1 MALRPPRALSKNE
14 NWYFSAIAVSHGHRP
29 LDGHLSEVP
38 YWACEDMLPNVWNR
52 NLLFGWRFC
61 NLVIHKV
68 TFLFGHKS
76 LILTGSM
83 SSLIHSGNQM
93 NLREISRWDILCFT
107 MCKRIKQINLV
118 ILVVWNMGVLNSKK
132 GQNFGF

>member
-1 MALRPPRALSKNE
+1 MIFHQKRKFRHGNRSLRISQNSALE
-14 NWYFSAIAVSHGHRP
+14 YCP

-38 YWACEDMLPNVWNR
+38 YRVCEDMLPSVWNR

-107 MCKRIKQINLV
+107 MCKRIKQINLA
-118 ILVVWNMGVLNSKK
+118 ILIIWNMCVLNSEKC
-132 GQNFGF
+132 QNFGF